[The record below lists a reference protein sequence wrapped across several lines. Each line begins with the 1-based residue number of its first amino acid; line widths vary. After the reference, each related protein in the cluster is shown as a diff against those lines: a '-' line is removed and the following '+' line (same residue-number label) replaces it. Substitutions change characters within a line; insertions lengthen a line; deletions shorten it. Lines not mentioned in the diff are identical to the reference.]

1 MNPLRVMIVLVA
13 AVAAIGLAVVLQRAM
28 GGKPAPAP
36 EIVAGAAPSDK
47 SMTQVLVAKHD
58 LAIGA
63 RLVAGDV
70 AWQPWPSDTVNAAF
84 ITNGAA
90 EPEPTKAAAKAA
102 RAVGDAADMIGG
114 LTPEKAVEGAI
125 VRDPILAGEPITARK
140 IVRGGEG
147 GYLSVVLG
155 PGKRAMAVPVT
166 SETAVGGFV
175 LPGDRVD
182 VIQTRD
188 AQGVGESSGGKQL
201 VADTIVQNV
210 RVLAMDQATTAEKD
224 AKTIVASTATL
235 EVSPAEAEALT
246 RAKAAGPGDP
256 DPARLH
262 RSGRPLGPVRRVA
275 GFRRRPHQ
283 SRRRDLQHLGPP
295 MIRRLSSASWA
306 CVSLRP
312 PWSWRRRPP
321 PWPTARR
328 PARICTGRR
337 PASRPARSRR
347 RSWLRPPTAWCAST

>member
-13 AVAAIGLAVVLQRAM
+13 AVAAIGLAVVLQMAM
-28 GGKPAPAP
+28 GGKPASAP
-36 EIVAGAAPSDK
+36 KVVAGAAPSDK
-47 SMTQVLVAKHD
+47 SMTQVLVAKRD

-70 AWQPWPSDTVNAAF
+70 AWQPWPSDTLNPAF

-90 EPEPTKAAAKAA
+90 EPMPTKTADKAA
-102 RAVGDAADMIGG
+102 RAVGDAAEDMIGG
-114 LTPEKAVEGAI
+114 VSPEKAVEGAI

-155 PGKRAMAVPVT
+155 PGQRAIAVPVT

-182 VIQTRD
+182 VIQARD
-188 AQGVGESSGGKQL
+188 AQTVSESSGGKQV
-201 VADTIVQNV
+201 VADTIVRNV
-210 RVLAMDQATTAEKD
+210 RVLALDQTTTAEKD

-246 RAKAAGPGDP
+246 RAKSAGPVTLTLRAYTDLGGP
-256 DPARLH
+256 
-262 RSGRPLGPVRRVA
+262 SGLTVASQDSAVVRINRGGETSSISVRP
-275 GFRRRPHQ
+275 
-283 SRRRDLQHLGPP
+283 
-295 MIRRLSSASWA
+295 
-306 CVSLRP
+306 
-312 PWSWRRRPP
+312 
-321 PWPTARR
+321 
-328 PARICTGRR
+328 
-337 PASRPARSRR
+337 
-347 RSWLRPPTAWCAST
+347 